1 LTDQLPKYIQHF
13 YRWYHYLA
21 AAFYMAAERRK
32 KNLVGPVVVH
42 PYSLLVKQR
51 ILRHQKAGFL

>member
-1 LTDQLPKYIQHF
+1 
-13 YRWYHYLA
+13 
-21 AAFYMAAERRK
+21 MAAERRK